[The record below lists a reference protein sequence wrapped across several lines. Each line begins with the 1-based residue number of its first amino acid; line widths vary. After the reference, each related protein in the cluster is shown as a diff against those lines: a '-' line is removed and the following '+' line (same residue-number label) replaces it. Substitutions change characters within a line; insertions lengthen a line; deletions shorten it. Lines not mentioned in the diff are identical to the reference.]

1 MEKSYR
7 EMEAIQNSSKKRK
20 NGISFF
26 LCLATS
32 EARFFFFVNSLCFY
46 LHVCVIKQKK
56 TKDKEQNPT
65 KWIYTSFSS
74 DFEH

>member
-1 MEKSYR
+1 
-7 EMEAIQNSSKKRK
+7 MEAIQNSSKKRK

-26 LCLATS
+26 LSLAIS
-32 EARFFFFVNSLCFY
+32 EARFFFVNSLCFY